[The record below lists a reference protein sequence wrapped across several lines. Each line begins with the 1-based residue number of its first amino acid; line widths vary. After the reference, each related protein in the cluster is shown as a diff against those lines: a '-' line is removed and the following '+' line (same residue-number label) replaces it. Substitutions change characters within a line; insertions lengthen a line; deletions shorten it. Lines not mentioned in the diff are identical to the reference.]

1 MLNDPTDH
9 YWLMPTNASKAEV
22 VDWLDNMFGDQW
34 CIFPPNLIY
43 IPNEEDVVLFKL
55 TWM

>member
-1 MLNDPTDH
+1 MLDDPTDH

-22 VDWLDNMFGDQW
+22 VDWLNNTLGDEW
-34 CIFPPNLIY
+34 CIFPPDLIY

-55 TWM
+55 TWC